1 MSKYIYIL
9 SNINYL
15 SKDFCTSEWEKELGV
30 DISEEMWQTSLKYIN
45 EHSFN
50 SRQTPYSV

>member
-50 SRQTPYSV
+50 SR

>member
-1 MSKYIYIL
+1 MWKYIHIL

-15 SKDFCTSEWEKELGV
+15 SKDFCTSEWAKELGV

-45 EHSFN
+45 WTFF
-50 SRQTPYSV
+50 QF